1 MNSLKKKI
9 LAGLLS
15 GAIIFTSGLAINS
28 VQAAENSANQQQK
41 IERQHRERPKMT
53 DEQRSKITK
62 EFAEHY
68 GVNQSE
74 VEAALNNHTDF
85 KDLQQ
90 AAILAKLSGKSF
102 SEVLAMKTDWRQVAE
117 KLGVS
122 REQVENF
129 MKSEMLEGLAKNSK
143 LDKKTVESLLKE
155 NYNPRDITI
164 AGFIASESGKNVK
177 TIIAKKKINN
187 NWEDVA
193 KEFNVDLKK
202 IKNQERGRGFG
213 NGPGFGKNHERGDRP
228 QRPQAE
234 ED

>member
-15 GAIIFTSGLAINS
+15 GAIIFTGGLAVNS
-28 VQAAENSANQQQK
+28 VQAAENSTNQQQ
-41 IERQHRERPKMT
+41 EFGRHQRGERPKMT
-53 DEQRSKITK
+53 DEQRSQRIK

-68 GVNQSE
+68 GVNQAE
-74 VEAALNNHTDF
+74 VEAALKKHTDF
-85 KDLQQ
+85 RDLQQ

-102 SEVLAMKTDWRQVAE
+102 SEVLSMKTDWRQVAE

-129 MKSEMLEGLAKNSK
+129 MKAEMLEGLAKNSK
-143 LDKKTVESLLKE
+143 LDTKTVESLLKE
-155 NYNPRDITI
+155 KYNPRDITI
-164 AGFIASESGKNVK
+164 AGRIADASGKNIKSV
-177 TIIAKKKINN
+177 IAKKKINN

-193 KEFNVDLKK
+193 KEFNVDWKK
-202 IKNQERGRGFG
+202 ITNSERGRGFG
-213 NGPGFGKNHERGDRP
+213 NGNGFGRNHERGDKN

-234 ED
+234 D

>member
-15 GAIIFTSGLAINS
+15 GAIIFTGGLAINS
-28 VQAAENSANQQQK
+28 AQAAENSTNQQRV
-41 IERQHRERPKMT
+41 ERQHRERPQMSE
-53 DEQRSKITK
+53 EQRSQRIK

-74 VEAALNNHTDF
+74 VEAALKNHTDF
-85 KDLQQ
+85 RDLQQ
-90 AAILAKLSGKSF
+90 AAILAKLSDKSF

-117 KLGVS
+117 KLGVK
-122 REQVENF
+122 REQVETF

-143 LDKKTVESLLKE
+143 LDAKTVESLLKE
-155 NYNPRDITI
+155 KYSPRDITI
-164 AGFIASESGKNVK
+164 AGRIANSSGKNVK
-177 TIIAKKKINN
+177 AVIAKKKINN

-193 KEFNVDLKK
+193 KEFNVDFSK
-202 IKNQERGRGFG
+202 INERGDKRGFG
-213 NGPGFGKNHERGDRP
+213 NGRGFGGNHERGDKS

-234 ED
+234 EN